1 MRAEEKVEFLTPLTI
16 AAVRDSFRDEFG
28 SEVQLE
34 MNDDG
39 LSLIGP
45 GWEAFHVDG
54 ASHLYI
60 MCSWALPKDQVALTK
75 LVRAG
80 MRGGCFV
87 FDPQSQDC
95 GTHHPNKTLTAFD
108 SGTPS
113 ALARTR
119 PIPKT
124 TEVSAGRPESTLLKH
139 GGQTRAPAPCTA
151 SGAPSREE
159 LFGTS
164 FGGRNL

>member
-1 MRAEEKVEFLTPLTI
+1 MDDPPEVWDAMRAEEKVEFLTPLTI

-87 FDPQSQDC
+87 FDPQSQDWW
-95 GTHHPNKTLTAFD
+95 HPPSKQDLD
-108 SGTPS
+108 SFRLWDTF
-113 ALARTR
+113 R
-119 PIPKT
+119 
-124 TEVSAGRPESTLLKH
+124 
-139 GGQTRAPAPCTA
+139 
-151 SGAPSREE
+151 SRED
-159 LFGTS
+159 
-164 FGGRNL
+164 